1 MMTLEQFKTAMKELK
16 LFMDDQEKLNDVIKV
31 IAPSSTGVVEFG
43 NRFIDKYIDVI
54 EISLFWTDSSD
65 WVSWFVFEND
75 FGKNK
80 LNVKINN
87 RTFTITDEES
97 FYYTLISN
105 T

>member
-1 MMTLEQFKTAMKELK
+1 MMTLKQFKKTIKELK
-16 LFMDDQEKLNDVIKV
+16 LFMDEQEKLNDVIKV
-31 IAPSSTGVVEFG
+31 ISPSSTGVVEFG

-54 EISLFWTDSSD
+54 EIALFGTNSSD

-75 FGKNK
+75 FGKNE

-97 FYYTLISN
+97 FYYTL
-105 T
+105 TF